1 LTVVSQATT
10 LAIVGLA
17 FGLPTGLLLGRAI
30 WHNVATSTPV
40 EYVPPFAVMVLVI
53 VVPAALLIAN
63 ALAAWPARRAA
74 RLRAAEVLR
83 AE

>member
-1 LTVVSQATT
+1 L
-10 LAIVGLA
+10 
-17 FGLPTGLLLGRAI
+17 GLLAGRAL

-40 EYVPPFAVMVLVI
+40 KYVPPIAILVLVA

-83 AE
+83 TE